1 MRSKRSSRNCTAT
14 RAGAPYRSPINSRDV
29 RITAWGASAVAILSL
44 ISGGATAD
52 PPPNPESLQQSA
64 SNSGN
69 SGFDTVTI
77 EARKQRELMEHQIST
92 FVSSITIPSR
102 EESLARWQLP
112 ICPLVAGLPRDRG
125 EFVFRRVSQVARDAG
140 IPLAPQECAPN
151 FLIIMTRQPEVLLNK
166 LWARNPRLMN
176 DDRGIGG
183 IKSFI
188 HTAQPVRVW
197 YNACSEAAGW
207 AKTFREGSLHCGT
220 GALGSRLTWEAV
232 RAIYSAIVVVDLGH
246 IKDLNDGQ
254 LADYIA
260 MIGFAQI
267 RKNPKLGVAPTILRL
282 FAESDVARPQG
293 LSSWDQAFLKSLY
306 GEDSGNVMQLTAIK
320 FRMDRDLVP

>member
-1 MRSKRSSRNCTAT
+1 M
-14 RAGAPYRSPINSRDV
+14 
-29 RITAWGASAVAILSL
+29 AILSL

-52 PPPNPESLQQSA
+52 PPPTPESLQQPA
-64 SNSGN
+64 SKSGK
-69 SGFDTVTI
+69 STLETVTV
-77 EARKQRELMEHQIST
+77 EARKQRDLIERQIST
-92 FVSSITIPSR
+92 FVSSITIPYK

-125 EFVFRRVSQVARDAG
+125 EFVFGRVSQVARDTG

-151 FLIIMTRQPEVLLNK
+151 FFIIMTRDPEALLQK
-166 LWARNPRLMN
+166 WWAHDPRLMN

-197 YNACSEAAGW
+197 YNACSEAPGW
-207 AKTFREGSLHCGT
+207 AKAFREGSLHCGT
-220 GALGSRLTWEAV
+220 GDLGSRLAWEAV

-260 MIGFAQI
+260 MVGFAQI
-267 RKNPKLGVAPTILRL
+267 RKKPELGAAPTILRL

-306 GEDSGNVMQLTAIK
+306 DEESGNIMQLAEIK
-320 FRMDRDLVP
+320 FRMNRDLVPYFQTFHQGL